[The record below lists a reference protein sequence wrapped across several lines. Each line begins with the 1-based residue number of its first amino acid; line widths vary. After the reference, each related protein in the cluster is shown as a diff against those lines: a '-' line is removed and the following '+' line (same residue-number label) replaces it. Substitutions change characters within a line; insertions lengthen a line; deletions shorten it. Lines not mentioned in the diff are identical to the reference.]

1 MAQQGL
7 EPRLQEQCT
16 INTTGLFLIQISSSI
31 LFYVLNLVLVIIP
44 YDKNHLRYICPLIFS
59 FSCKLSFC
67 ESYYPVNSF
76 GKYESQWIKFRKWNN
91 FCKVTHSQLRSEL
104 KLNLFTSAW
113 YLLKSKTAHSLERVK
128 IRALKIINSMKYL
141 PFWWYI
147 LVNRWESTPSHH
159 MSRGV

>member
-76 GKYESQWIKFRKWNN
+76 GKYESQWIKFRKLNN
-91 FCKVTHSQLRSEL
+91 FF
-104 KLNLFTSAW
+104 LNNTSLW
-113 YLLKSKTAHSLERVK
+113 LLCHCHIEIGWISLSYAQN
-128 IRALKIINSMKYL
+128 IFALNINIYRALI
-141 PFWWYI
+141 FI
-147 LVNRWESTPSHH
+147 L
-159 MSRGV
+159 